1 MRWRLRVAPM
11 LRRAIMRGMPRMT
24 MVHVPSWT
32 HWMHAAATALRMPML
47 MGCATMLTLA
57 SGRMTRV
64 ASATARGRFTP
75 AVVQAFQRMIAT
87 ARATN
92 WMRWENA
99 EELVWRMPMRMAFA
113 MTSTPVSVPSI
124 LVEFATARG
133 LFTNAAAQTFQQR
146 IAIAREMKKM
156 RWASV
161 EAIVRRIST
170 MMEYAMWMRFTVAPI
185 LQHATT
191 LLRRQ
196 KRITVA
202 HTLRRISIA
211 KANA

>member
-1 MRWRLRVAPM
+1 
-11 LRRAIMRGMPRMT
+11 
-24 MVHVPSWT
+24 
-32 HWMHAAATALRMPML
+32 MHAAATALRMPMP

-57 SGRMTRV
+57 SGRMIRV
-64 ASATARGRFTP
+64 EFATARGRFTP

-113 MTSTPVSVPSI
+113 MTSTPVSEPWM

-133 LFTNAAAQTFQQR
+133 LFTNVAAQTFHQR
-146 IAIAREMKKM
+146 IAIAREMKTM
-156 RWASV
+156 RWASAEV
-161 EAIVRRIST
+161 IVRRIST
-170 MMEYAMWMRFTVAPI
+170 MMEYAMWMRYMDARI
-185 LQHATT
+185 LQLATT

-211 KANA
+211 KEHA